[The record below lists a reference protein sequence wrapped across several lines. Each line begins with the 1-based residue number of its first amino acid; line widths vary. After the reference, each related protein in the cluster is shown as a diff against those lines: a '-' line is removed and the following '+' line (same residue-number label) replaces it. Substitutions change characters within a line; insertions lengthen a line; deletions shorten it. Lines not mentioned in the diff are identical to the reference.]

1 MDIAVADYPKSF
13 VRQLKT
19 MKLRVI
25 PALLSGLFLTG
36 NHAVAETFYELDG
49 FVYFEAEAGEVVGNW
64 VSSTT
69 LDHFS
74 GDSYIVW
81 DGPDLFSTAGQ
92 DIISYQFNISTPG
105 NYELRWRTRIAKGD
119 SNTEANDSWVR
130 FPTGVNVDGEQ
141 PIFGWS
147 KVFMGHHGAWFW
159 DAKVVDHVGA
169 NVRQFFDAGTH
180 TMEISGRSNG
190 HAIDKMV
197 LFKYEDLELSPNDLD
212 TRSGTP
218 QASVDG
224 NAAIQGDSESSGA
237 TVIASGLQYTP
248 GECVNGTL
256 ALPALAD
263 LHVLNGGLFNQSALQ
278 FAPQPA
284 VSLLRFDIGA
294 VGAVNTASLEMTIE
308 SGQGDAPIEFALL
321 DDNAWQETDSALDP
335 APEYVLQLALAERN
349 WTAGT
354 RYSVDLPA
362 EQIASGIVNMSI
374 AATMPSAQLT
384 MASRENSL
392 QMPLLVLKGNGN
404 FCENYQSAVSAMNVE
419 STELPTE
426 PEPTETESQQAN
438 AGAEINGDGLTEPTQ
453 TTVSQGTAS
462 GGSSGGGALGLFSVL
477 LLIASRASRRRP

>member
-1 MDIAVADYPKSF
+1 MSA
-13 VRQLKT
+13 KT
-19 MKLRVI
+19 MKLRVL
-25 PALLSGLFLTG
+25 PALLSGFLMTG
-36 NHAVAETFYELDG
+36 HNAVAQTFDELDG
-49 FVYFEAEAGEVVGNW
+49 FVYFEAEAGQVIGDW

-92 DIISYQFNISTPG
+92 GIISYQFNITTPG

-130 FPTGVNVDGEQ
+130 FPTGVNVAGEQ
-141 PIFGWS
+141 PLSGWS

-190 HAIDKMV
+190 HAIDKMA

-212 TRSGTP
+212 ARSGTP
-218 QASVDG
+218 QASIDG
-224 NAAIQGDSESSGA
+224 NAAIVDSPESSGA
-237 TVIASGLQYTP
+237 TVVTSGLQYTP

-263 LHVLNGGLFNQSALQ
+263 LHVLNGGLFNQPALA

-284 VSLLRFDIGA
+284 VTLLRFDTSS
-294 VGAVNTASLEMTIE
+294 VGAVNTASLEMTID
-308 SGQGDAPIEFALL
+308 SGQSDAPIEFALL
-321 DDNAWQETDSALDP
+321 DDNDWQETDSALDP
-335 APEYVLQLALAERN
+335 APEYVLQLALADRN

-354 RYSVDLPA
+354 RYSVALPA
-362 EQIASGIVNMSI
+362 EQLASGIVNMSV
-374 AATMPSAQLT
+374 AATMPSAPLT

-404 FCENYQSAVSAMNVE
+404 FCENYQSAVSTLNVE

-426 PEPTETESQQAN
+426 QESTETEPDTESQQAN
-438 AGAEINGDGLTEPTQ
+438 AGTEINGDGLTDTTQ
-453 TTVSQGTAS
+453 TTGSQGTAS
-462 GGSSGGGALGLFSVL
+462 GGSSGGGVLGLFSVL
-477 LLIASRASRRRP
+477 LLLASRTSRRRA

>member
-1 MDIAVADYPKSF
+1 
-13 VRQLKT
+13 

-36 NHAVAETFYELDG
+36 NYAVAETFYELDG
-49 FVYFEAEAGEVVGNW
+49 FVSFEAEAGEIIGDW

-92 DIISYQFNISTPG
+92 GIISYQFNISTPG

-130 FPTGVNVDGEQ
+130 FPTGVNVEGEQ

-159 DAKVVDHVGA
+159 DAKVIDHVGA
-169 NVRQFFDAGTH
+169 NVRQFFDAGLH

-212 TRSGTP
+212 SRSGTP
-218 QASVDG
+218 QASIDG
-224 NAAIQGDSESSGA
+224 NAAIVEGSSEESSVA
-237 TVIASGLQYTP
+237 TVVASGLQYTP

-256 ALPALAD
+256 ALPAVAD
-263 LHVLNGGLFNQSALQ
+263 VHLLNGGVFNQSALE

-284 VSLLRFDIGA
+284 AALLRFDLSS
-294 VGAVNTASLEMTIE
+294 VGAINTASLEMTIAN
-308 SGQGDAPIEFALL
+308 GQGDAQIEFALL
-321 DDNAWQETDSALDP
+321 DDNAWQEADNILDP
-335 APEYVLQLALAERN
+335 GPQYVLQLALADRN
-349 WTAGT
+349 WSAGT
-354 RYSVDLPA
+354 RYSVTLPA
-362 EQIASGIVNMSI
+362 EQLSSGIVNMSM
-374 AATMPSAQLT
+374 AATMPSDPFS
-384 MASRENSL
+384 MASREDSL
-392 QMPLLVLKGNGN
+392 QMPLLVLKGNAN
-404 FCENYQSAVSAMNVE
+404 FCANYQAATGALNME
-419 STELPTE
+419 STETPVETE
-426 PEPTETESQQAN
+426 QETTETESQQAN
-438 AGAEINGDGLTEPTQ
+438 AETEVPDDTTAEGGGTFGD
-453 TTVSQGTAS
+453 TTS
-462 GGSSGGGALGLFSVL
+462 GGSGGGTLGLFSIL
-477 LLIASRASRRRP
+477 LLLASGGLRRRRC